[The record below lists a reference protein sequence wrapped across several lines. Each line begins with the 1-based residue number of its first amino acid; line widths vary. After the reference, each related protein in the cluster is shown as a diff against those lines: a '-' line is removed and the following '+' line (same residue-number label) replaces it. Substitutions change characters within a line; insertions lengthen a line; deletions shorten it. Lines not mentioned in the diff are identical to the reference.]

1 MDARQQQLLDAA
13 ITVLGTRGTRHLT
26 HRAVDDQAGLPT
38 GSTSNRYRTRETL
51 LAGVLTRILDLETTG
66 WNHLAGNLDHI
77 DPDALA
83 TALGALVHDLT
94 TTRRTLTLARLA
106 IFAEAAH
113 QPALQQQIAHRQQD
127 LAAWATPLLAALG
140 ARHPATALRLL
151 LALVDGLL
159 NNQLANP
166 DPNFDPT
173 TAIATVLPAI
183 LTAQNRPRTPG
194 ANETKSTR

>member
-38 GSTSNRYRTRETL
+38 GSTSNRYRTREAL
-51 LAGVLTRILDLETTG
+51 LAGVLARILDAETTG
-66 WNHLAGNLDHI
+66 WNQLAANLDHI
-77 DPDALA
+77 DPH
-83 TALGALVHDLT
+83 TFSTTLGALVHHLT
-94 TTRRTLTLARLA
+94 TTGRTLTLARLA
-106 IFAEAAH
+106 IFTEAAH
-113 QPALQQQIAHRQQD
+113 QPALQHQIAQRQQD

-140 ARHPATALRLL
+140 AQHPSTALRLL

-166 DPNFDPT
+166 DPTFDPT
-173 TAIATVLPAI
+173 TANATVLPAI
-183 LTAQNRPRTPG
+183 LAAQPP
-194 ANETKSTR
+194 

>member
-1 MDARQQQLLDAA
+1 MDARQRQLLDAA
-13 ITVLGTRGTRHLT
+13 ITVLGSRGTRHLT

-38 GSTSNRYRTRETL
+38 GSTSNRYRTREAL
-51 LAGVLTRILDLETTG
+51 LAGVLTRILDLETSG
-66 WNHLAGNLDHI
+66 WHQLAGNLHHI
-77 DPDALA
+77 DPDTFTTTLGVLVHHLA
-83 TALGALVHDLT
+83 TTG
-94 TTRRTLTLARLA
+94 RTLTLARLA

-113 QPALQQQIAHRQQD
+113 QPALQQQIAHGQRD

-166 DPNFDPT
+166 DPAFDPT
-173 TAIATVLPAI
+173 TAIDTVLPAI
-183 LTAQNRPRTPG
+183 LSAAPAASQP
-194 ANETKSTR
+194 A